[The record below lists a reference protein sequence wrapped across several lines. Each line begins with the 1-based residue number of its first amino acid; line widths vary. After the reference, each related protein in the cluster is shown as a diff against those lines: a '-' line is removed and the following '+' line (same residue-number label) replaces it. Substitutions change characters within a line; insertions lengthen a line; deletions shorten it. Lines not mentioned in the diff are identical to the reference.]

1 MEHSIQP
8 AAEYMFSS
16 THRMFS
22 KTEQMLGHKI
32 ISRKL
37 RKIEMISSIFSNE
50 TKNQ

>member
-8 AAEYMFSS
+8 AAKYIVSS

-22 KTEQMLGHKI
+22 KIEQMLGHKI

-37 RKIEMISSIFSNE
+37 RKIEMISSIVSNE
-50 TKNQ
+50 TRNQ